1 MSEKLREDLIA
12 WFFILVFIV
21 VMLTLGITHH

>member
-1 MSEKLREDLIA
+1 MSEKLQADLIA
-12 WFFILVFIV
+12 WFFILVFVV